1 MAEAARYFDRIC
13 DEMIDLEVL
22 ADSERPFIAAL
33 GRCLRRYRELLLA
46 TNAADFRPP
55 AGVGV
60 AGDVGKKVRVK
71 VSFTDDRDN
80 TKGPAHQ

>member
-46 TNAADFRPP
+46 TNAADFAHLQVLGGGRR
-55 AGVGV
+55 GQKSQGE
-60 AGDVGKKVRVK
+60 GELHRRQGQHQG
-71 VSFTDDRDN
+71 S
-80 TKGPAHQ
+80 AHQ